1 MKRGRV
7 VRSLKGRNKND
18 LAVIMSVDEKFAYI
32 ADGRMYKTV
41 KPKLKN
47 IKHLEAT
54 ESVLDEYYL
63 EADSRLRKQLS
74 RLKDIY

>member
-1 MKRGRV
+1 MKRGEV
-7 VRSLKGRNKND
+7 VRSIKGRNKNE
-18 LAVIMSVDEKFAYI
+18 LAVIMSVDEKFACI

-54 ESVLDEYYL
+54 GTVLDEYIL
-63 EADSRLRKQLS
+63 EADSRLRKQLN